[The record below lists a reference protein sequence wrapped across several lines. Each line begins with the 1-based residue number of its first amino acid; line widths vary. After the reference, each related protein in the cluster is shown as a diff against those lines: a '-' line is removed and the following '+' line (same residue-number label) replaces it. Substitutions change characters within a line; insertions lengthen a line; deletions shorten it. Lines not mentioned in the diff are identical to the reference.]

1 MVIHVSDSMH
11 RSDFNKHTLD
21 QYLAM
26 YGWMRR
32 VYDALGVP
40 QCLEAIW

>member
-1 MVIHVSDSMH
+1 MVIHVSVSMH
-11 RSDFNKHTLD
+11 GSDFDKHTPD

-26 YGWMRR
+26 CGWMRR
-32 VYDALGVP
+32 VYDALEVP